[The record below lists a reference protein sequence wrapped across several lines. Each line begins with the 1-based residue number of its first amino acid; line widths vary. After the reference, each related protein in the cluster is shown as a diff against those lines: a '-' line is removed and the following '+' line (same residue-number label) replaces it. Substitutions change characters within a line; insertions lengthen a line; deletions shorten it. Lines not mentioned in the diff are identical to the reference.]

1 MSTNGHSLRIP
12 DAELAA
18 IPRPIVAL
26 AADYDS
32 GYHITPHT
40 HIHAQLIHGS
50 EGVLQ
55 VRAGAGSWVVPPD
68 RGLWVPAGIEHEI
81 VMRGRVAMRTLYIEP
96 DALPDMPAHC
106 AVVAVGPLLQALIQR
121 AVSAPP
127 VYDER
132 GPDGRIF
139 AVILDELRL
148 LPTIP
153 LHLPLGHDRR
163 LQRVTAALDRSPG
176 DGRPLEAWAREAGA
190 SPRTLARLFL
200 RETGMTFG
208 AWRQQARLLHALI
221 GLAEGRPV
229 TSLALDLGYAS
240 PSAFIQAFKRAFG
253 TTPSRYFREA

>member
-1 MSTNGHSLRIP
+1 MSIDGHTLNIP
-12 DAELAA
+12 DAALAA
-18 IPRPIVAL
+18 IPRPVVAH
-26 AADYDS
+26 AADFAA
-32 GYHITPHT
+32 GYHITPHD

-50 EGVLQ
+50 QGVMQ
-55 VRAGAGSWVVPPD
+55 VRAGEGSWVVPPE

-81 VMRGRVAMRTLYIEP
+81 VMRGRVAMRTLYIQA
-96 DALPDMPAHC
+96 DALPAMPAHC
-106 AVVAVGPLLQALIQR
+106 AVVAVGPLLQALIER
-121 AVSAPP
+121 AVAAPP
-127 VYDER
+127 VYDEQ

-139 AVILDELRL
+139 AVILDELKL

-153 LHLPLGHDRR
+153 LHLPTGRDRR
-163 LQRVTAALDRSPG
+163 LRRVTAALEAAPG

-221 GLAEGRPV
+221 GLAEGQAV
-229 TSLALDLGYAS
+229 TALALDLGYAS

-253 TTPSRYFREA
+253 TTPSRYFRAG